1 MKKRLNILVS
11 GAGNGVGQSI
21 IKALKISKYK
31 PKIIAADINVF
42 SSGLFRSNE
51 SILIPKV
58 EATGSLN
65 KIIKILNYK
74 KIDILFVGSEFEIDF
89 FSKNKKIIE
98 RNTNTII
105 CISDN
110 KIIKIGNDK
119 FETVKFLK
127 KNNIIFPKTFIPN
140 KKNLLKITRII
151 KFPLILKDRFG
162 TSSKNVFLIKDI
174 TELKKKLFFLKKP
187 IIQEFLG
194 KKNSLIFDEEYTC
207 SFFST
212 IEKKIHGPFLSQRS
226 VKYGTSWILRT
237 IIDKKLS
244 NLMIDISK
252 KINFIGSINIQLKK
266 HKNQFIPFEINPRFS
281 GTTSIRA
288 ALGFNEPEMFIESF
302 YYKKPIKKAK
312 IKKEFVMRYFEEVFI
327 KTNKIERLKNNFSK
341 GYKKNWY

>member
-1 MKKRLNILVS
+1 MKKKLNILVS

-31 PKIIAADINVF
+31 LRIFAADINVF
-42 SSGLFRSNE
+42 SSGLFRANE
-51 SILIPKV
+51 SILIPKIETV
-58 EATGSLN
+58 GSLN
-65 KIIKILNYK
+65 KIIKILIDK

-89 FSKNKKIIE
+89 FSKNKKYIE
-98 RNTNTII
+98 KNTNAII

-119 FETVKFLK
+119 FETIKFLE
-127 KNNIIFPKTFIPN
+127 KNDIIFPKTFIPN
-140 KKNLLKITRII
+140 KQNLIKITKIT

-162 TSSKNVFLIKDI
+162 TSSKNVFLIKNI
-174 TELKKKLFFLKKP
+174 TELKKKLFFLNKP

-194 KKNSLIFDEEYTC
+194 KKNSVIFDEEYTC

-212 IEKKIHGPFLSQRS
+212 LDKKIHGPFLSQRS
-226 VKYGTSWILRT
+226 VKYGTSWLLRT
-237 IIDKKLS
+237 IKNKKLS
-244 NLMIDISK
+244 NLMINIAK
-252 KINFIGSINIQLKK
+252 KIDFIGSINIQLKK
-266 HKNQFIPFEINPRFS
+266 HKKYFIPFEINPRFS

-302 YYKKPIKKAK
+302 YYKKPIKKVK

-327 KTNKIERLKNNFSK
+327 KTNKIENLKNEFSR